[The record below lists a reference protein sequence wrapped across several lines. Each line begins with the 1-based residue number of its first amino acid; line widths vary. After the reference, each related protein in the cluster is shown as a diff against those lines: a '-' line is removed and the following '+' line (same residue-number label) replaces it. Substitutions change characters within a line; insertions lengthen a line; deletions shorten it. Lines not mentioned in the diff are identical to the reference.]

1 MEYKYFKKL
10 HQFLDE
16 LGFPKVEKKEVKI
29 IRTDFEK
36 AFKKGKIDFDGDF
49 IGYTDDEGVRHQ
61 GYMFIR
67 EFGISYNTDSETFPK
82 AHIKKCSTIQSFL
95 NNGKF
100 EKRYEWS
107 NDRTNDLIDI
117 RSKNRKE
124 YKNVKLDFCQNC
136 IRERNKSAFAIRRDD
151 LNDTEDFFK
160 LITKLKQ
167 KPKKTHVK
175 VGLDGYTF
183 DFQNISKKYR
193 ESKNYICE
201 RCGKKPKSPRDR
213 YYWHTHHKD
222 GNKINNYTY
231 NFECLCIAC
240 HAKVDKTHEKNFN
253 KNKKRELEYF
263 LENYG

>member
-10 HQFLDE
+10 HQFLDD

-49 IGYTDDEGVRHQ
+49 IGYTDDEDVRHQ

-67 EFGISYNTDSETFPK
+67 EYHINYNPDNPHFPT
-82 AHIKKCSTIQSFL
+82 AHIKKCRTISEFL

-100 EKRYEWS
+100 EKRYDWS
-107 NDRTNDLIDI
+107 NHRTNDLIDI
-117 RSKNRKE
+117 SSKNRKK
-124 YKNVKLDFCQNC
+124 YKNVKLKFCKNC
-136 IRERNKSAFAIRRDD
+136 IKKRDD
-151 LNDTEDFFK
+151 LNNTEDFYNK

-175 VGLDGYTF
+175 VGLDGYTL
-183 DFQNISKKYR
+183 DFPNISKKYR

-222 GNKINNYTY
+222 GNKINNKPY

>member
-10 HQFLDE
+10 HQFLDD

-29 IRTDFEK
+29 IRTDFKE

-67 EFGISYNTDSETFPK
+67 EYRTLPK

-95 NNGKF
+95 NKGKF
-100 EKRYEWS
+100 EERYEWS
-107 NDRTNDLIDI
+107 NDRTNDLIS
-117 RSKNRKE
+117 SKNRKE
-124 YKNVKLDFCQNC
+124 YKNVKLDFCENC
-136 IRERNKSAFAIRRDD
+136 IKKRDD
-151 LNDTEDFFK
+151 LNDTEDFYK
-160 LITKLKQ
+160 LTTKLKQ

-183 DFQNISKKYR
+183 DFPNISRKYR
-193 ESKNYICE
+193 ESKKYICE

-222 GNKINNYTY
+222 GNKINNNTY

-240 HAKVDKTHEKNFN
+240 HAKVDETHRENF
-253 KNKKRELEYF
+253 KNKIDLKNF
-263 LENYG
+263 LENYK